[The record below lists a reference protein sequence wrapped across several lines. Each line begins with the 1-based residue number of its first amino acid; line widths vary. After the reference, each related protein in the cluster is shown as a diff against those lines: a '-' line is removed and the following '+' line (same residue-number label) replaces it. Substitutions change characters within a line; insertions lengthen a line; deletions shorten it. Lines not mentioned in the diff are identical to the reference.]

1 MDGSGAWSTRRKNQT
16 RRSMQKYTARI
27 HVGDAARI
35 ILAGLRHREVVN
47 RETSL
52 VTLYNCVDDSPEG
65 RTSVDLFAASILS
78 APEGTTEELLREF
91 DQSRFT
97 NTGLEEKRG
106 GPDSA
111 SRWQPLPVQLN
122 ISRPLS
128 IVGYQRI
135 GTSTHSCANLVDD
148 TSHPP
153 VDLGGAWP
161 GRDGVSTSTRT
172 NLNSADYLER

>member
-1 MDGSGAWSTRRKNQT
+1 
-16 RRSMQKYTARI
+16 MQKYTARI

-97 NTGLEEKRG
+97 NTGLEEKRVSNRKAKNELEIELLFPSYREG
-106 GPDSA
+106 LTALHAG
-111 SRWQPLPVQLN
+111 
-122 ISRPLS
+122 
-128 IVGYQRI
+128 
-135 GTSTHSCANLVDD
+135 NLF
-148 TSHPP
+148 PF
-153 VDLGGAWP
+153 
-161 GRDGVSTSTRT
+161 
-172 NLNSADYLER
+172 N